1 MNNYSS
7 ANLSVRSRR
16 CWSQLLAV
24 AALSLVATNSGQLLA
39 GASTEGF
46 EQFFAENVSFSGRL
60 HPQYDYLESEL
71 SGTDAAA
78 PAIAKRDYFRRVMA
92 GVKVDFSKRIR
103 LNYLTD
109 VSDRVVKNQV
119 ARMEWKLGESDKI
132 HLGYEKAPF
141 GFEDTTSSA
150 KVKPIERSAN
160 TRFWN
165 EVVGIGSYH
174 SGIYY
179 YHTFEDGMS
188 SVWGV
193 THNVKADSE
202 VPDLFS
208 GEVSLYSRF
217 SKKGKTSGG
226 TSYQA
231 GLDLAYQPSDKS
243 GDVFASSLF
252 ANFSVF
258 ECDIAL
264 EATLGDIE
272 LASGNSALANGWHA
286 QLSRMLGGEKWEGV
300 VRISRVDT
308 DGYQLKLSSAVRKAP
323 YSGFKYEAVDSL
335 YLGANYYLDGND
347 IKLSFGYE
355 LAEARDALSGTGPLD
370 EVEETVSGFR
380 VRGQFLF

>member
-1 MNNYSS
+1 MKNNSP
-7 ANLSVRSRR
+7 ANFSVGVIRCLSRP
-16 CWSQLLAV
+16 LV
-24 AALSLVATNSGQLLA
+24 AAGLALVSTSSSQVFAATTAES
-39 GASTEGF
+39 F

-71 SGTDAAA
+71 SGTDVPD
-78 PAIAKRDYFRRVMA
+78 PAVAKRDYFRRVMA
-92 GVKVDFSKRIR
+92 GVKIDFSKKLR

-119 ARMEWKLGESDKI
+119 ARIEWKLSESDKI

-174 SGIYY
+174 SGLYY
-179 YHTFEDGMS
+179 YHNFEDGLS
-188 SVWGV
+188 SVLGV

-208 GEVSLYSRF
+208 GDVSLYSRF
-217 SKKGKTSGG
+217 SKKGKTNGG
-226 TSYQA
+226 TSYQT
-231 GLDLAYQPSDKS
+231 GLDLGYQPSDKR

-252 ANFSVF
+252 ANFSVL
-258 ECDIAL
+258 ECDVAL

-272 LASGNSALANGWHA
+272 LAGGNSAFATGWHA
-286 QLSRMLGGEKWEGV
+286 QLSRMLGGEKLEGV

-323 YSGFKYEAVDSL
+323 YSGFKYEEVDSL

-355 LAEARDALSGTGPLD
+355 LAEARNALSGTGPLD